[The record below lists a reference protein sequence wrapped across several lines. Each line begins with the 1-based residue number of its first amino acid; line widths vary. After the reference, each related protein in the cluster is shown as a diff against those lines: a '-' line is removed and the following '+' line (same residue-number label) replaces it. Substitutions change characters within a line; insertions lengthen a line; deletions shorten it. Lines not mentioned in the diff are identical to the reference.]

1 MIGNYSFDNFY
12 TNKNNTQAF
21 FAARYVAEHPGQT
34 GNPLYILKKA
44 YSYGKHFYDEVN
56 MDPVAYFW
64 GIFSEFIPDEE
75 VEKVL
80 AEISKEE

>member
-1 MIGNYSFDNFY
+1 MN
-12 TNKNNTQAF
+12 
-21 FAARYVAEHPGQT
+21 
-34 GNPLYILKKA
+34 
-44 YSYGKHFYDEVN
+44 
-56 MDPVAYFW
+56 PVAYFW